1 MNKIKYWLLASVM
14 VFVLGACDEEDEPN
28 PDFSVINMGNGEQND
43 FDKYLEKTY
52 VDTYN
57 INFIYKWEDI
67 ESDMEYALVPASY
80 ENSIKMANLIK
91 YLCLD
96 AYEEVAPDGFLK
108 KYFPKMFMMVGSAGW
123 HNNGT
128 YTLGVAE
135 GGLKITL
142 YLINDLDVTDVQTLY
157 SHYFRT
163 IFHEFSHILHQT
175 KDYTTDFDKISAT
188 DYVGDSWSDAW
199 EDDEGETVKQDE
211 RWSKGFISDYS
222 SKEVN
227 EDFVELIAHYIT
239 YTPESWEA
247 MLVGAGETG
256 RPIIEQ
262 KITIVKSYMKDVWSI
277 DMDDLREAID
287 SRASKLDEQD
297 FDNITIIE

>member
-14 VFVLGACDEEDEPN
+14 VFVLGACSEDDEPN
-28 PDFSVINMGNGEQND
+28 PDISVINMGNGEQND
-43 FDKYLEKTY
+43 FDKYLEKTF

-57 INFIYKWEDI
+57 INFVYKWEDV
-67 ESDMEYALVPASY
+67 ESDMQYALIPAKI

-96 AYEEVAPDGFLK
+96 SYEEVAPEGFLK

-123 HNNGT
+123 RNNGT
-128 YTLGVAE
+128 YVLGTAE

-142 YLINDLDVTDVQTLY
+142 YLINELDVTNVEVLY

-175 KDYTTDFDKISAT
+175 KDYTTDFDKISAV
-188 DYVGDSWSDAW
+188 DYVGGSWNEAW
-199 EDDEGETVKQDE
+199 GALDVQNENAQK
-211 RWSKGFISDYS
+211 KGFISAYS
-222 SKEVN
+222 SKETN

-247 MLVGAGETG
+247 MLVDSGEG
-256 RPIIEQ
+256 RPILEQ
-262 KITIVKSYMKDVWSI
+262 KIAIVKSYMKDVWNI
-277 DMDDLREAID
+277 DMDALRAAIKT
-287 SRASKLDEQD
+287 RADKLAEQD
-297 FDNITIIE
+297 LDNITIN

>member
-14 VFVLGACDEEDEPN
+14 VFVLGACDEDDEPN
-28 PDFSVINMGNGEQND
+28 PDVSVINMGNGEQND
-43 FDKYLEKTY
+43 FDKYLEKTF
-52 VDTYN
+52 VDPYN
-57 INFIYKWEDI
+57 INFAYKWEDI
-67 ESDMEYALVPASY
+67 EGDMDYALVPASY

-96 AYEEVAPDGFLK
+96 AYEEVAPEGFLK

-128 YTLGVAE
+128 YTLGTAE

-175 KDYTTDFDKISAT
+175 KDYTTDFDKISAS
-188 DYVGDSWSDAW
+188 DYVGGAWSDAW
-199 EDDEGETVKQDE
+199 SATNP
-211 RWSKGFISDYS
+211 SAAKGFVSDYS

-227 EDFVELIAHYIT
+227 EDFVELIAHYLT
-239 YTPESWEA
+239 NTPESWEEI
-247 MLVGAGETG
+247 LVESGEG
-256 RPIIEQ
+256 RPILEQ
-262 KITIVKSYMKDVWSI
+262 KITIVKSYFKDSWSI
-277 DMDDLREAID
+277 DLDDLREAID
-287 SRASKLDEQD
+287 SRAKNLDEQNL
-297 FDNITIIE
+297 DNITINE

>member
-1 MNKIKYWLLASVM
+1 MNKIKYWLFVMVM
-14 VFVLGACDEEDEPN
+14 VFVLSACSEDDEPN
-28 PDFSVINMGNGEQND
+28 PDESVISVEAAEKND
-43 FDKYLEKTY
+43 FDRYLEKTF

-57 INFIYKWEDI
+57 ISFQYKLQDI
-67 ESDMEYALVPASY
+67 ESDMNYALVPASY

-96 AYEEVAPDGFLK
+96 AYEEVAPEGFLK

-128 YTLGVAE
+128 YTLGTAE

-175 KDYTTDFDKISAT
+175 KDYTTDFDKISVT
-188 DYVGDSWSDAW
+188 DYVGDSWNDAW
-199 EDDEGETVKQDE
+199 DGQSSLA
-211 RWSKGFISDYS
+211 RGFISDYS
-222 SKEVN
+222 SKEAN

-239 YTPESWEA
+239 NTPESWDAKIES
-247 MLVGAGETG
+247 AGDTG
-256 RPIIEQ
+256 KAILAQKMAII
-262 KITIVKSYMKDVWSI
+262 KSYLKEVWSI
-277 DMDDLREAID
+277 DIDALRNAIQT
-287 SRASKLDEQD
+287 RAEKLGEQD
-297 FDNITIIE
+297 LDNITIE

>member
-1 MNKIKYWLLASVM
+1 MNKIKYWFLATAIAF
-14 VFVLGACDEEDEPN
+14 VFGACSEDDEPN
-28 PDFSVINMGNGEQND
+28 PDVSVINMGGGEQND
-43 FDKYLEKTY
+43 FDKYLEKTF
-52 VDTYN
+52 VDPYN
-57 INFIYKWEDI
+57 INFVYKWQDI
-67 ESDMEYALVPASY
+67 EGDMDYALVPASY
-80 ENSIKMANLIK
+80 KNSIKMANLIK

-96 AYEEVAPDGFLK
+96 AYEEVAPEGFLK
-108 KYFPKMFMMVGSAGW
+108 TYFPKMFMLVGSAGYR
-123 HNNGT
+123 NNGT
-128 YTLGVAE
+128 YTLGTAE

-142 YLINDLDVTDVQTLY
+142 YLINELDVTNVQRLY

-188 DYVGDSWSDAW
+188 DYVGGSWNSAW
-199 EDDEGETVKQDE
+199 KAGE
-211 RWSKGFISDYS
+211 SAAKGFISDYS

-239 YTPESWEA
+239 NTDTSWEA
-247 MLVGAGETG
+247 KLVAAGATG

-262 KITIVKSYMKDVWSI
+262 KMAIIKSYMKDVWRI

-287 SRASKLDEQD
+287 SRAKKLDKQD
-297 FDNITIIE
+297 LDNIIINE

>member
-1 MNKIKYWLLASVM
+1 MNKIKYWLLASIM
-14 VFVLGACDEEDEPN
+14 VFVLGACDEDDEPN
-28 PDFSVINMGNGEQND
+28 PDISVINMGNGEQND
-43 FDKYLEKTY
+43 FDKYLETTF

-57 INFIYKWEDI
+57 IDFVYKWEDI
-67 ESDMEYALVPASY
+67 ESDMEYALVPAKI

-108 KYFPKMFMMVGSAGW
+108 KYFPKMFMMVGSAGYR
-123 HNNGT
+123 NNGT
-128 YTLGVAE
+128 YVLGTAE

-142 YLINDLDVTDVQTLY
+142 YLINELDVTNVQRLY

-188 DYVGDSWSDAW
+188 DYVGGSWNEAW
-199 EDDEGETVKQDE
+199 DDDTNP
-211 RWSKGFISDYS
+211 SAAKGFISDYS

-239 YTPESWEA
+239 YTPESWEE

-256 RPIIEQ
+256 RSIIEQ

-297 FDNITIIE
+297 LDNITIN

>member
-1 MNKIKYWLLASVM
+1 MTKIKYWLLATVM
-14 VFVLGACDEEDEPN
+14 LFVLGACSKDDEPD

-43 FDKYLEKTY
+43 FDKYLEKTF

-57 INFIYKWEDI
+57 IDFQYKMQDI
-67 ESDMEYALVPASY
+67 ESDMSYALVPASY

-108 KYFPKMFMMVGSAGW
+108 KYFPKMFMMVGSAGYR
-123 HNNGT
+123 NNGT
-128 YTLGVAE
+128 FMLGTAE

-142 YLINDLDVTDVQTLY
+142 YMINSLDVTNVDRLY
-157 SHYFRT
+157 EFYFRT

-175 KDYTTDFDKISAT
+175 KDYTTDFDKISAV
-188 DYVGDSWSDAW
+188 DYVGGSWNDAW
-199 EDDEGETVKQDE
+199 DAGE
-211 RWSKGFISDYS
+211 SAAKGFISDYS
-222 SKEVN
+222 SKETN

-239 YTPESWEA
+239 NTPESWETKIA
-247 MLVGAGETG
+247 AAGETG

-262 KITIVKSYMKDVWSI
+262 KITIIKSYMKDVWDI
-277 DMDDLREAID
+277 DMNELREAID
-287 SRASKLDEQD
+287 SRAKKLDEQD
-297 FDNITIIE
+297 LDNITIN

>member
-1 MNKIKYWLLASVM
+1 MNKIKYWLLASVL
-14 VFVLGACDEEDEPN
+14 VFVLGACDEDDEPN
-28 PDFSVINMGNGEQND
+28 PDISVINMGNGEQND
-43 FDKYLEKTY
+43 FDKYLEKTF

-57 INFIYKWEDI
+57 ISFVYKWEDI
-67 ESDMEYALVPASY
+67 ESDMQYALVPAKI

-96 AYEEVAPDGFLK
+96 AYEEVAPEGFLK

-128 YTLGVAE
+128 YTLGTAE

-142 YLINDLDVTDVQTLY
+142 YLINELDVTDVQRLY

-188 DYVGDSWSDAW
+188 DYVGDSWSEAW
-199 EDDEGETVKQDE
+199 GDDVTKQDE
-211 RWSKGFISDYS
+211 NASKKGFISAYS

-239 YTPESWEA
+239 NTDDSWEA
-247 MLVGAGETG
+247 KLVAAGDEG
-256 RPIIEQ
+256 RPILEQ
-262 KITIVKSYMKDVWSI
+262 KMTIVKSYMKDVWEI
-277 DMDDLREAID
+277 DMDELREAID
-287 SRASKLDEQD
+287 SRANKLDEQD
-297 FDNITIIE
+297 LDNITINE

>member
-1 MNKIKYWLLASVM
+1 MNKIKYWLLASAM
-14 VFVLGACDEEDEPN
+14 VFVLGACDEDDEPN

-43 FDKYLEKTY
+43 FDKYLEKTF

-57 INFIYKWEDI
+57 IDFVYKWEDI
-67 ESDMEYALVPASY
+67 ESDMQYALVPAKI

-96 AYEEVAPDGFLK
+96 AYEEVAPEGFLK
-108 KYFPKMFMMVGSAGW
+108 KYFPKMFMMIGSAGYR
-123 HNNGT
+123 NNGT
-128 YTLGVAE
+128 YVLGTAE

-142 YLINDLDVTDVQTLY
+142 YKINELDVTNVPNLY

-175 KDYTTDFDKISAT
+175 KDYTTDFDKISAV
-188 DYVGDSWSDAW
+188 DYVGGSWNDAW
-199 EDDEGETVKQDE
+199 EGKSSAE
-211 RWSKGFISDYS
+211 KGFISDYS

-239 YTPESWEA
+239 NTPESWEA
-247 MLVGAGETG
+247 MLVASGVG
-256 RPIIEQ
+256 RPILEQ
-262 KITIVKSYMKDVWSI
+262 KMTIVKSYMKDVWTI

-287 SRASKLDEQD
+287 SRANKIDEQD
-297 FDNITIIE
+297 LDNITINE

>member
-14 VFVLGACDEEDEPN
+14 VFVLGACDEDDEPN

-43 FDKYLEKTY
+43 FDRYLEKTF

-57 INFIYKWEDI
+57 IDFVYKWDDV
-67 ESDMEYALVPASY
+67 ESDMQYALVPAKI

-96 AYEEVAPDGFLK
+96 AYEEVAPEGFLK
-108 KYFPKMFMMVGSAGW
+108 KYFPKMFMMVGSAGYR
-123 HNNGT
+123 NNGT
-128 YTLGVAE
+128 YVLGTAE

-142 YLINDLDVTDVQTLY
+142 YLINELDVTNVQRLY

-175 KDYTTDFDKISAT
+175 KDYTTDFDRISAT
-188 DYVGDSWSDAW
+188 DYVGGSWNDAW
-199 EDDEGETVKQDE
+199 EPGE
-211 RWSKGFISDYS
+211 SAAKGFISDYS

-239 YTPESWEA
+239 YTPEAWEE
-247 MLVGAGETG
+247 MLVAAGENG

-287 SRASKLDEQD
+287 SRAKKLDEQD
-297 FDNITIIE
+297 LDNISIIE

>member
-14 VFVLGACDEEDEPN
+14 VFVLSACDEDYEPN
-28 PDFSVINMGNGEQND
+28 PDISVINMGTGEQND

-57 INFIYKWEDI
+57 INFVYKWADI
-67 ESDMEYALVPASY
+67 ESDMQYALVPAKI

-108 KYFPKMFMMVGSAGW
+108 KYFPKMFMMVGSPGW
-123 HNNGT
+123 NNNGT
-128 YTLGVAE
+128 YMLGTAE

-142 YLINDLDVTDVQTLY
+142 YKINDLDVTNVPNLY

-188 DYVGDSWSDAW
+188 DYVGGAWSDAW
-199 EDDEGETVKQDE
+199 GSADVQNENAQK
-211 RWSKGFISDYS
+211 KGFISAYS

-239 YTPESWEA
+239 NTPESWEA
-247 MLVGAGETG
+247 MLVASGEG
-256 RPIIEQ
+256 RPILEQ
-262 KITIVKSYMKDVWSI
+262 KMTIIKSYMKDVWEI
-277 DMDDLREAID
+277 DMGDLREAID
-287 SRASKLDEQD
+287 TRANNLDEQD
-297 FDNITIIE
+297 LDNITIN